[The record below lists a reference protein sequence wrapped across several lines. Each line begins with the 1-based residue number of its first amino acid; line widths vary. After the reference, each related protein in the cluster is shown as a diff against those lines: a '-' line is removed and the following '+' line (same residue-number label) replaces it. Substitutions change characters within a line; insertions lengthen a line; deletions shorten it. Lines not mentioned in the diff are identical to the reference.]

1 MTWYAGL
8 HSTDAG
14 GNTGWEFGSFTRAW
28 YAGTNSVDA
37 GGNAGWIFQSNAPGT
52 DALYLRSDMYDGYA
66 LPLTDSIVI
75 GPGGD
80 PIDIQARLDAN
91 DGTWLTESNVGF
103 RAALLSV
110 VDATGS
116 PILHT

>member
-1 MTWYAGL
+1 MSLLLLLPGL
-8 HSTDAG
+8 AHAAYPANALILRADLWES
-14 GNTGWEFGSFTRAW
+14 GNPVPLVD
-28 YAGTNSVDA
+28 SV
-37 GGNAGWIFQSNAPGT
+37 I
-52 DALYLRSDMYDGYA
+52 
-66 LPLTDSIVI
+66 I

-80 PIDIQARLDAN
+80 PIDIQERLDAN